1 MNIDEVTMVQCLV
14 LVSALLLASVWASV
28 DCQLGII
35 VHKCRQRRPVNV
47 CATALGSVGKPIEF
61 LTMARVTFIL
71 VVASLLCTRMVSR
84 VPKDQAPDCHQ
95 EHHFA
100 VAFKHNCNTILQQF
114 SSQPLWQLYSC
125 CVVCQ
130 SGPKP

>member
-47 CATALGSVGKPIEF
+47 CATALRSVGKPIEF
-61 LTMARVTFIL
+61 LTMGYIYTGSCIFAMHTHGIQSAQGPGSRLSPGTP
-71 VVASLLCTRMVSR
+71 LCCR
-84 VPKDQAPDCHQ
+84 
-95 EHHFA
+95 
-100 VAFKHNCNTILQQF
+100 LQT
-114 SSQPLWQLYSC
+114 
-125 CVVCQ
+125 
-130 SGPKP
+130 